1 MKKKILLRAPVLTQS
16 GYGCHSRQLA
26 QWLLNRPDV
35 EVMFQALPWGQTPW
49 FVDLDRN
56 NGLIGEIMKRTGNP
70 QNVKFDVTFQVQ
82 LPNEWDPTLGK
93 YNVGITAGVETDKC
107 NPEWVKC
114 CNKMNRIIVPSEHVK
129 KNLTSSGN
137 VVVPLDVIPE
147 AYAPACALP
156 KDQLPVLP
164 ELSTNFNFLVF
175 GQITGDNPYNDRKNT
190 FFTLKWLFEE
200 FKDEPNVGIVIK
212 TNSGRNTRI
221 DKNKVVAMMGQ
232 IIKEA
237 RKGPHPRLHVLH
249 GDMHDNEVAA
259 LYKHP
264 QIRALVSAT
273 RGEGYGLPILEA
285 AVSGLPV
292 IATDWSGHLDFM
304 RKGKFISLFYNL
316 QEVHKSRIDG
326 NIFQQGMRWA
336 EPSEGDFKKRTRK
349 FYNSSSTPKEW
360 AIDLSKKLIDE
371 YSLERISE
379 KYDDVLKEAQNT

>member
-1 MKKKILLRAPVLTQS
+1 MIKVLLRGPVLTQS
-16 GYGCHSRQLA
+16 GYGVHSRQIA

-56 NGLIGEIMKRTGNP
+56 DGLIGEIMKRTGNP

-107 NPEWVKC
+107 NPEWVNC
-114 CNKMNRIIVPSEHVK
+114 CNKMNRIVVPSEHVK
-129 KNLTSSGN
+129 RNLTSSGN

-147 AYAPACALP
+147 AYSPACALP
-156 KDQLPVLP
+156 KEQLPALP
-164 ELSTNFNFLVF
+164 EFSTRFNFLVF
-175 GQITGDNPYNDRKNT
+175 GQITGDNPHNDRKNT

-200 FKDEPNVGIVIK
+200 FKDEPDVGIVIK

-237 RKGPHPRLHVLH
+237 RKGPFPRLHVLH
-249 GDMHDNEVAA
+249 GDMLDSEVAA
-259 LYKHP
+259 LYKNP
-264 QIRALVSAT
+264 QVKALVAAT

-304 RKGKFISLFYNL
+304 KKGKFISLFYNL
-316 QEVHKSRIDG
+316 QEVHKSRLDG
-326 NIFQQGMRWA
+326 NIFQPGMRWA

-349 FYNSSSTPKEW
+349 FYNSSSTPKDW
-360 AIDLSKKLIDE
+360 AIDLSTKLIDE

-379 KYDDVLKEAQNT
+379 KYDDVLKEVQNT